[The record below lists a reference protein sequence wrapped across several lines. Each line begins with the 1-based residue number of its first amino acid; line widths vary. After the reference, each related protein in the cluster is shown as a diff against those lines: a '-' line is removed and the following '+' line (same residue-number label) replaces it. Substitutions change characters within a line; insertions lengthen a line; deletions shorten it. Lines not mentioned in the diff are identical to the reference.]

1 MKLTE
6 ISYRRLFS
14 TGAYENQSIELTAS
28 LSENEDTLNAYTQ
41 LHKMAEELH
50 YSKNAEMYAQQGTQ
64 VRDIE
69 PVDKIQQQKE
79 QEERIRSE
87 YEEVERQLNSIEFQ
101 EDAIEY
107 LNTTTFKHF
116 IPAKQIANSKPI
128 KNK

>member
-50 YSKNAEMYAQQGTQ
+50 YSKNAEMYDQRGTQ
-64 VRDIE
+64 VRDIVE
-69 PVDKIQQQKE
+69 DKPIDTVQATLYEIDKCQTIDELKGWWLVSKGNLTLSGAYKSKE
-79 QEERIRSE
+79 K
-87 YEEVERQLNSIEFQ
+87 QLN
-101 EDAIEY
+101 DA
-107 LNTTTFKHF
+107 K
-116 IPAKQIANSKPI
+116 
-128 KNK
+128 